1 MTSCT
6 RADVLPLRLRGM
18 RSWRISCNVLL
29 CLLLITLCLLLVI
42 RACAASSSSVLRW
55 VWSWVSPA
63 CL

>member
-18 RSWRISCNVLL
+18 RSWRTCCNVVVR
-29 CLLLITLCLLLVI
+29 LLLVD

-55 VWSWVSPA
+55 VWSWVRPA
-63 CL
+63 CF